1 MLQKHKHHLICGSV
15 AQLVEQRT
23 ENPCVAG
30 SIPARATT
38 TTVYFLPIS
47 NQSLHFYKISQ
58 CLGGKHVP
66 DYEIKFAF
74 WHDYRRKCGAFN
86 EGNVQ
91 GPLQTKA

>member
-1 MLQKHKHHLICGSV
+1 VQKVHYCCIWLN
-15 AQLVEQRT
+15 
-23 ENPCVAG
+23 NPCDETY
-30 SIPARATT
+30 SIGLNCRNAL
-38 TTVYFLPIS
+38 FLRLRFTP
-47 NQSLHFYKISQ
+47 LKYTQ

-74 WHDYRRKCGAFN
+74 WNGYRRKCGAFN